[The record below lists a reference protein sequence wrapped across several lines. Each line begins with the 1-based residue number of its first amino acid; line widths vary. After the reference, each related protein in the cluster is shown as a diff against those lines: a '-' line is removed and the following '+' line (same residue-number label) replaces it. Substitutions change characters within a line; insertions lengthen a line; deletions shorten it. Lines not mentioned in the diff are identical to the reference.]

1 MANISNL
8 RIGDVTPD
16 ALMLDKPYQAIS
28 NQFTSFGSI
37 VSKDNT
43 NTTVSPNFAKWEIND
58 DCEVEIIS
66 PRKIKI
72 KKFKIDTWI
81 IRIKTGNIDNPS
93 DWAKFRIKVSGL
105 TYLHNN
111 IICHTAESDTPD
123 GFTNAYLGT
132 VGWNVLWYP
141 GHDTSGNYAKGLLIQ
156 GCMNYN
162 DNATTNDG
170 SLHMGRA
177 PWDISGYSFVTDGE
191 VSTKALYGI
200 GCKAICIGLFGGVQ
214 NAASYLDN
222 SNGAYKVYD
231 ISDHPLTIDLDVV
244 DSTAAV
250 DYSSVEVWDAYVGDT
265 QVYHKDKTVEN
276 CLEKYKYIKQV
287 SIDNSDIQYQVTKD
301 SSMTADSI
309 IVPIPT
315 NFDNLFNHILT
326 FNINAANSEFWD
338 AVKENAQSIG
348 MHIFA
353 TDYENIRGT
362 FQDSNISG
370 AITIKVKNL
379 GNAAAGD
386 RSFSNTNL
394 TEINFTYAYED
405 DGTATNR
412 ITSINTLFTG
422 ASKLKTITSTK
433 DFWARDC
440 SGTFEYCNSLE
451 AVPGLINYSS
461 LTYNDVYVSSDVTI
475 KAWSAFIQYFCD
487 NCRNLVTVERYRG
500 ATNREDG
507 GNVIKCGVVR
517 YMFNNCNALT
527 TIDPI
532 LDFEYVRPAVSNF
545 VFTGCNNLSDVRIRN
560 LNHGDWHFD
569 DDTQHG
575 NLTSLNQE
583 SIEYLFANLK
593 NLTTR
598 DPNLV
603 YGGGNP
609 GDDNWNGNLFA
620 ANPDVSAANLYCPS
634 SWDSYI
640 TSEMIS
646 AANAKGWTIYVGG
659 SVKSI

>member
-1 MANISNL
+1 MANINNL
-8 RIGDVTPD
+8 RLGDITPD
-16 ALMLDKPYQAIS
+16 ALMLDKPYIKEYGDELIKDYYKYANDAGGYYVHGLWLAPGHGDGVYWWPWDLGVAGGALKDVNEGWARWGYVQDGESKNITSGMNNSFPDNGWGTS
-28 NQFTSFGSI
+28 NWNVALCIYGNS
-37 VSKDNT
+37 
-43 NTTVSPNFAKWEIND
+43 
-58 DCEVEIIS
+58 
-66 PRKIKI
+66 
-72 KKFKIDTWI
+72 
-81 IRIKTGNIDNPS
+81 TGNSTIGSKPAYDFTKCPIVI
-93 DWAKFRIKVSGL
+93 KFSEDFINGATVDILNSADVDVSEDGTTFTINKLKVNDRVIKL
-105 TYLHNN
+105 TW
-111 IICHTAESDTPD
+111 T
-123 GFTNAYLGT
+123 
-132 VGWNVLWYP
+132 
-141 GHDTSGNYAKGLLIQ
+141 DTSLSFIRQKLTNVIVDVTGLDYHYQ
-156 GCMNYN
+156 GVK
-162 DNATTNDG
+162 
-170 SLHMGRA
+170 SE
-177 PWDISGYSFVTDGE
+177 I
-191 VSTKALYGI
+191 
-200 GCKAICIGLFGGVQ
+200 
-214 NAASYLDN
+214 
-222 SNGAYKVYD
+222 
-231 ISDHPLTIDLDVV
+231 
-244 DSTAAV
+244 
-250 DYSSVEVWDAYVGDT
+250 DYSSVEVWDAYLGNT

-287 SIDNSDIQYQVTKD
+287 SYDSDIQYQVIKD

-315 NFDNLFNHILT
+315 DFGNLFNHILT
-326 FNINAANSEFWD
+326 FNISAANSEFWD
-338 AVKENAQSIG
+338 AVKEQTQNIG
-348 MHIFA
+348 MYIST
-353 TDYENIRGT
+353 TDYGNIRGT

-370 AITIKVKNL
+370 AITIKVKN
-379 GNAAAGD
+379 NKQAAAGD

-412 ITSINTLFTG
+412 ITSINTLFNA

-545 VFTGCNNLSDVRIRN
+545 VFSGCNNLSDVRIKN

-569 DDTQHG
+569 NTEIDEESNRHG
-575 NLTSLNQE
+575 YLPSLNQE

-598 DPNLV
+598 DPDLV
-603 YGGGNP
+603 YNGGNP
-609 GDDNWNGNLFA
+609 GEGNWNGNQFA
-620 ANPDVSAANLYCPS
+620 ANPDVSSANLYCPS
-634 SWDSYI
+634 SWKSYI
-640 TSEMIS
+640 TSEMIT
-646 AANAKGWTIYVGG
+646 AANNKGWTV
-659 SVKSI
+659 VV

>member
-8 RIGDVTPD
+8 RIGDATPD
-16 ALMLDKPYQAIS
+16 ALMLDKPYIKEYGDELIKDYYKYANDAGGYYVHGLWLAPGHEDGVYWWPWDLGVAGGALKDVNEGWARWGYVQDGENKNITSGMNNSFPDNGWGTSNWNATLCIYGNSTGNSTIGSNPAYDFTKCPIVIKFSEDFIS
-28 NQFTSFGSI
+28 GATVDILNGADVNVSEDGTTFTI
-37 VSKDNT
+37 NKVK
-43 NTTVSPNFAKWEIND
+43 IND
-58 DCEVEIIS
+58 RV
-66 PRKIKI
+66 IK
-72 KKFKIDTWI
+72 FTW
-81 IRIKTGNIDNPS
+81 T
-93 DWAKFRIKVSGL
+93 
-105 TYLHNN
+105 
-111 IICHTAESDTPD
+111 
-123 GFTNAYLGT
+123 
-132 VGWNVLWYP
+132 
-141 GHDTSGNYAKGLLIQ
+141 DTSLSFIRQKLTNVIVDVTGLDYHYQ
-156 GCMNYN
+156 GVK
-162 DNATTNDG
+162 
-170 SLHMGRA
+170 SE
-177 PWDISGYSFVTDGE
+177 I
-191 VSTKALYGI
+191 
-200 GCKAICIGLFGGVQ
+200 
-214 NAASYLDN
+214 
-222 SNGAYKVYD
+222 
-231 ISDHPLTIDLDVV
+231 
-244 DSTAAV
+244 
-250 DYSSVEVWDAYVGDT
+250 DYSSVEVWDAYFGDT

-287 SIDNSDIQYQVTKD
+287 SIDNSDIQYQITKD

-315 NFDNLFNHILT
+315 DFDNLFNHILT
-326 FNINAANSEFWD
+326 FNISAANSEFWD

-348 MHIFA
+348 IHIFA

-379 GNAAAGD
+379 GNAASGD
-386 RSFSNTNL
+386 RAFSNTNL

-412 ITSINTLFTG
+412 ITSINTLFHA

-475 KAWSAFIQYFCD
+475 KAWSAFIQYFCS
-487 NCRNLVTVERYRG
+487 NCRNLVTIERYRG

-545 VFTGCNNLSDVRIRN
+545 VFTGCNNLSDVRIKN

-569 DDTQHG
+569 NTAIDEESNHHG
-575 NLTSLNQE
+575 YLPSLNQE

-598 DPNLV
+598 DPDLV
-603 YGGGNP
+603 YSDGNP

-634 SWDSYI
+634 SWESYI

-646 AANAKGWTIYVGG
+646 AANAKGWTVYVGG